1 MNFIRRLIGIQEPDE
16 ADNADNT
23 PVSSKNATL
32 PMNSRAATAAS
43 AARDTQPKPPNSAS
57 ALAESD
63 APATTAPTAT
73 STSTSTATP
82 TVKRSMEEINE
93 AARVDPTPMITDMA
107 TKQLPPLDSSFGK
120 PTQRIVY
127 GFATDQ
133 GMIRSNN
140 QDSMLAVLSTMSSV
154 EKQPDFGLF
163 IVADGMGGHHEGE
176 KASAIAAR
184 TIGEYIVDKFYLPIL
199 KGPNLKDV
207 DRPII
212 SEVLSDA
219 VQNAN
224 TVVSEEIPEGG
235 TTVTAAV
242 LLNDL
247 LYVAHVGDSR
257 AYLITK
263 DGIEQ
268 VTRDH
273 SLVQRLI
280 ELDQLTPDEAAVHPQ
295 RNVLYRAIGQSE
307 NLEIDAVTRRLGPG
321 TRLLICCDGLWN
333 QVSDETMLQVVK
345 GSKTPQEACDH
356 LIKLANDRGG
366 PDNITLIL
374 VQVPG

>member
-1 MNFIRRLIGIQEPDE
+1 MNLIRRLFGMQSPD
-16 ADNADNT
+16 AVDTARSAAVT
-23 PVSSKNATL
+23 VPASSRGGAV
-32 PMNSRAATAAS
+32 PPAATQS
-43 AARDTQPKPPNSAS
+43 KPSAS
-57 ALAESD
+57 
-63 APATTAPTAT
+63 PASPIAATDVAAPTK
-73 STSTSTATP
+73 TP
-82 TVKRSMEEINE
+82 SRTEEEINE
-93 AARVDPTPMITDMA
+93 GARVDPTPMVSDPA
-107 TKQLPPLDSSFGK
+107 TKQLPPIDATLGK
-120 PTQRIVY
+120 PTQRVVY
-127 GFATDQ
+127 GYSSDI
-133 GMIRSNN
+133 GMVRSNN
-140 QDSMLAVLSTMSSV
+140 QDSMLAFLSTLHSV
-154 EKQPDFGLF
+154 ENQPDFGLF

-176 KASAIAAR
+176 KASAIAVR
-184 TIGEYIVDKFYLPIL
+184 TIAEHLIDKFYMPIL
-199 KGPNLKDV
+199 KGPSLKDE

-212 SEVLSDA
+212 SEVLADA
-219 VQNAN
+219 VQKAN
-224 TVVSEEIPEGG
+224 TVVSGEIPEGG

-247 LYVAHVGDSR
+247 IYIAHVGDSR

-307 NLEIDAVTRRLGPG
+307 NLEIDAVTRKLNPG
-321 TRLLICCDGLWN
+321 SRLLICCDGLWN
-333 QVSDETMLQVVK
+333 QVSDETLLQVVK

-356 LIKLANDRGG
+356 LIRLANDRGG